1 MCHIFI
7 KGIPCF
13 LKEPTIFAQSN
24 LIKQQAM
31 VNEVFTPYQMKVI
44 SLMAQVQSDE
54 QMAEITDLLTNYFA
68 NKAIAEADK
77 LWQAGTIDETTI
89 EQWKHEHMRTPYQ

>member
-1 MCHIFI
+1 
-7 KGIPCF
+7 
-13 LKEPTIFAQSN
+13 
-24 LIKQQAM
+24 M
-31 VNEVFTPYQMKVI
+31 VNEEFTPYQMKVI

-89 EQWKHEHMRTPYQ
+89 EQWKHEHTRTPYQ